1 MKVRSLKFH
10 HKLPHSST
18 SCLDLWLWLF
28 ARLRRVLKVVSI
40 AIVWVCEERKT
51 ASEIFTFL
59 FAICFCF
66 CNKHFW
72 HRTTQTYKNEKK
84 RAGKT
89 KLRWSRWGCLGRA
102 VQFSCTWSCGATG
115 TNQRAEEVIY
125 HYWHWSCHH
134 TNCALSTVSIA
145 RSTNPNLCVTPQ
157 QLCVQFMRHFW
168 DTSVCLLQ
176 AAHLSSASILSL
188 YSQFVLF
195 FWSGLHFWFGRTCLL
210 TLTHSQSWTF
220 TALRLR
226 LDEVFFMCSL
236 DQMLHI
242 SVDVQQRFLLITPAY
257 RNWLTI
263 TRDVTARLLAKAPCR
278 SLQLCGCLSLPSCPG
293 DVHFHLEVFL
303 HFQIF
308 HNFL

>member
-1 MKVRSLKFH
+1 MLRNDV
-10 HKLPHSST
+10 
-18 SCLDLWLWLF
+18 
-28 ARLRRVLKVVSI
+28 RLRGQWRWGHWSFIINFLTAAHPALTFDFGCLHDSGEFLRSFPLLLFECVRKEKQLQKYSLFCLPYVSVS
-40 AIVWVCEERKT
+40 AIN
-51 ASEIFTFL
+51 IFGTEL
-59 FAICFCF
+59 H
-66 CNKHFW
+66 KH
-72 HRTTQTYKNEKK
+72 TKMKK

-226 LDEVFFMCSL
+226 LDEVFFGSNAAHFCRRATAFPSDHPCLQKLAHNYSGCHCS
-236 DQMLHI
+236 
-242 SVDVQQRFLLITPAY
+242 
-257 RNWLTI
+257 
-263 TRDVTARLLAKAPCR
+263 TA
-278 SLQLCGCLSLPSCPG
+278 S
-293 DVHFHLEVFL
+293 
-303 HFQIF
+303 
-308 HNFL
+308 